1 MNDAVTAA
9 KMRTASSPS
18 RKTMIDA
25 LKTAVP
31 WLWRTSVGST
41 GPVSAVAIR

>member
-1 MNDAVTAA
+1 
-9 KMRTASSPS
+9 
-18 RKTMIDA
+18 MIDA

-31 WLWRTSVGST
+31 WLWCTSVGST